1 LNRSVSAEA
10 PTRRSLRSAAPAR
23 RRWYARWW
31 IWAIVAVILLAVAVT
46 AWIGV
51 RGLQAKQQL
60 DGAMPLVTQLKAQLL
75 AQDSAGVK
83 ATYAQLEPRV
93 QKAES
98 LTSDPIWRSAE
109 VLPGVGPNLTVTR
122 TLAGETDK
130 VVTGAIKPLVD
141 ISGSLTLE
149 SLKPK
154 DGHIDVAALTAMQP
168 AVDKASGSVDSAL
181 AQLKKL
187 NTVGAVGQLVSAKSK
202 LETMLTPVGDELRQA
217 KSILDIAPKVL
228 GSDKPRNYLLAFQ
241 NNGEL
246 MPGGGTIGS
255 MVIIHVD
262 KGAIQLVEQSSAAPS
277 EFPMYNAPVLPL
289 PEDALS
295 LYPKSLGQYVQDLTE
310 TPRFDLSFAIAKQ
323 MWKQAKGVDLDG
335 IVAIDTV
342 ALSQF
347 LAVTGPVALPDGT
360 QLTSANAAQELLI
373 GLYQKYASD
382 QVDAVNQGLSSA
394 VFAKLL
400 AGDVDPKKLASF
412 VSTASSQH
420 RILLWSDDP
429 AEQKAIRNSAFYG
442 APPRSTATTDAFG
455 VYFRDW
461 TPSKLGVYLKQDV
474 KLSQAVC
481 SAGGNVNVRVA
492 VTLTNT
498 APASAPLPYY
508 VSPADNHIRLR
519 VLTYAPAGYTVSGVT
534 FGYGGTGK
542 DGDYVVPQA
551 IVSLLPGQS
560 QTVTFDLT
568 AGHKD
573 QRALT
578 ARVSPAVAP
587 TTVGTGAL
595 DCGSFPVK

>member
-1 LNRSVSAEA
+1 MSVEA
-10 PTRRSLRSAAPAR
+10 PTRRSQRSGAPTR
-23 RRWYARWW
+23 RPWYARWW
-31 IWAIVAVILLAVAVT
+31 LWLIVVVILLAVAVT
-46 AWIGV
+46 GWIGV

-60 DGAMPLVTQLKAQLL
+60 DGAMPLVAQLKAQLF
-75 AQDSAGVK
+75 AQDSTGAK
-83 ATYAQLEPRV
+83 ATYAKLEPRV
-93 QKAES
+93 RKAES
-98 LTSDPIWRSAE
+98 LTSDPIWRAAE
-109 VLPGVGPNLTVTR
+109 ALPGVGANLTVTR

-149 SLKPK
+149 ALKPK
-154 DGHIDVAALTAMQP
+154 DGRIDVAALTAMQP
-168 AVDKASGSVDSAL
+168 AVDKASSSIDSAL
-181 AQLKKL
+181 VQLKSL
-187 NTVGAVGQLVSAKSK
+187 NTSGAVAQVVSAKAK
-202 LETMLTPVGDELRQA
+202 LETMLTPVGTELRAA
-217 KSILDIAPKVL
+217 KSILTIAPTVL
-228 GSDKPRNYLLAFQ
+228 GADKPRNYLVIFQ

-255 MVIIHVD
+255 MLLVHVD
-262 KGAIQLVEQSSAAPS
+262 HGAVSLVEQASASAT
-277 EFPMYNAPVLPL
+277 EFPRWYSGPVLPL
-289 PEDALS
+289 PQDTAA
-295 LYPKSLGQYVQDLTE
+295 LYPKSLGLYVQSLTE

-323 MWKQAKGVDLDG
+323 MWKEAKGVDIDG
-335 IVAIDTV
+335 MVAVDTV

-347 LAVTGPVALPDGT
+347 LAVSGPVALPDGT
-360 QLTSANAAQELLI
+360 QLTSANAAQMLLI
-373 GLYQKYASD
+373 GLYQKYTAA

-429 AEQKAIRNSAFYG
+429 AEQKAIENSAFYG
-442 APPRSTATTDAFG
+442 APPRSNAKTDAFG

-481 SAGGNVNVRVA
+481 SPGGDVNVRVA

-498 APASAPLPYY
+498 APASPSLPYY

-534 FGYGGTGK
+534 FGYGATGT
-542 DGDYVVPQA
+542 DGEYVVPQA

-560 QTVTFDLT
+560 ETVTFDLT

-578 ARVSPAVAP
+578 ARVSPAVTP
-587 TTVGTGAL
+587 TTVSTGAL